1 MSSYK
6 KHILFSLLMVI
17 PFFPDV
23 YYLSLAVIG
32 ASMVDLDNSFRY
44 RNLFIMALSGGILA
58 FILQFLKLTPFPGI
72 LLISIALFFFLA
84 QHRGFVHS
92 IPGICLT
99 TFCLAIFILSFQ
111 NILIIFKLDYM
122 VAIYLTAIIMGVM
135 ILNRGVLILYA
146 LLVSV
151 GIFLMP
157 KTNFNFLY
165 IYTALFVGSLS
176 HLFLDLFTGNGVK
189 LFEPLWKHSFGKL
202 AGLFF
207 LVVWAIF
214 VVLFNFYPGNDFI
227 LTFNMFI
234 NNIIGVFKYKSF

>member
-1 MSSYK
+1 
-6 KHILFSLLMVI
+6 MVI

-44 RNLFIMALSGGILA
+44 RNLFIMAFSGGILA
-58 FILQFLKLTPFPGI
+58 FILLFLNLTPFPGI
-72 LLISIALFFFLA
+72 LLISIAFFFFLA

-99 TFCLAIFILSFQ
+99 SFCLAIFVLSFQ
-111 NILIIFKLDYM
+111 NILILFKVDYM
-122 VAIYLTAIIMGVM
+122 VAIYLTAIIIGVM

-157 KTNFNFLY
+157 ETNFNFLY

-176 HLFLDLFTGNGVK
+176 HLILDLFTGM
-189 LFEPLWKHSFGKL
+189 
-202 AGLFF
+202 
-207 LVVWAIF
+207 
-214 VVLFNFYPGNDFI
+214 VLNF
-227 LTFNMFI
+227 
-234 NNIIGVFKYKSF
+234 